1 LNAAKPA
8 LQPIGQALYR
18 QGFYLIER
26 KGREQEE
33 LPVVEKIPPAMPVG
47 EISAQGSK
55 LADVQR
61 RKTLSRFPIESESK
75 SGSRVERITIFEG
88 NGYAFHGYLST
99 KVIFAPQRR

>member
-33 LPVVEKIPPAMPVG
+33 LPVVEKIPPAIPVG

-61 RKTLSRFPIESESK
+61 RKTYLGFLLKARVSRDP
-75 SGSRVERITIFEG
+75 V
-88 NGYAFHGYLST
+88 
-99 KVIFAPQRR
+99 